1 MKDYLFL
8 EGEEPRRNAET
19 CANAC
24 GLDALSGV
32 HNLKGACRACRCAKS
47 VVNIFAA
54 F

>member
-8 EGEEPRRNAET
+8 EGEELRWNAET

-32 HNLKGACRACRCAKS
+32 HNLKGRAAP
-47 VVNIFAA
+47 AA
-54 F
+54 APNVS

>member
-24 GLDALSGV
+24 GLDALNGV
-32 HNLKGACRACRCAKS
+32 YNLKGRAAP
-47 VVNIFAA
+47 AA
-54 F
+54 APNLS

>member
-8 EGEEPRRNAET
+8 KGEGTRRNAGM

-32 HNLKGACRACRCAKS
+32 HNLKGRAAP
-47 VVNIFAA
+47 AA
-54 F
+54 APNVS

>member
-19 CANAC
+19 RGNAC

-32 HNLKGACRACRCAKS
+32 HNLKERAAP
-47 VVNIFAA
+47 AA
-54 F
+54 VPNLS

>member
-8 EGEEPRRNAET
+8 EGQEPRRNAET

-32 HNLKGACRACRCAKS
+32 HNLKERAAP
-47 VVNIFAA
+47 AA
-54 F
+54 VPNLS

>member
-8 EGEEPRRNAET
+8 EGEEPGRNAET

-32 HNLKGACRACRCAKS
+32 HNLKGG
-47 VVNIFAA
+47 AA
-54 F
+54 PAAAPNLS